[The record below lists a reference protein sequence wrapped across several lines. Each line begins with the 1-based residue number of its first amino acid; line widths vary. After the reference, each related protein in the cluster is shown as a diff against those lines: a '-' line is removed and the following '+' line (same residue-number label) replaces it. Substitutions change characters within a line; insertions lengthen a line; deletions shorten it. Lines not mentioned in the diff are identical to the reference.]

1 MRKPKTDVRNRIIYA
16 AWKAGAR
23 IEELAVQFGLG
34 FARVK
39 VILADEGYK
48 IAVSP
53 DPVYRHM
60 RKDLDQAGLHG

>member
-1 MRKPKTDVRNRIIYA
+1 MRKSKTDVRNRIIYA
-16 AWKAGAR
+16 AWKAGAQV
-23 IEELAVQFGLG
+23 EELAIQFGLG
-34 FARVK
+34 FSRIK

-60 RKDLDQAGLHG
+60 RKGLDQAELHG